1 MTLLELDILYNINRV
16 NNNIIIILT
25 RNVKEEKEME
35 EKRYLKWY
43 QKMAY
48 GSGDM
53 AANCS
58 YGLITSFLL
67 IYLTNTVGL
76 NSVIIGTLMMV
87 SKIFDGF
94 TDVFFGTMMDRTR
107 SKWGKARPWMFFA
120 QIGVSASMFL
130 VFSIPSMSKTM
141 QYVYFFVFYTAY
153 NAVFFTANNIAYT
166 ALSALITRNPEER
179 VQLGSIRFMFSLAI
193 NLVIMYT
200 ATSLVEKFGGGAQG
214 WRTVALIFAI
224 LGFVINAI
232 SVFSVKELPEEKKES
247 EEDKPKDKIKFLD
260 SFKMI
265 LRNPYFILI
274 VVLYILYNGGNS
286 ITQGVGIYFCTYVFD
301 NPALLG
307 TISMASMVPM
317 IFILGFTPMLVKK
330 FGTMRK
336 VNIWGYILSVV
347 AGVLFVFAAVQKN
360 IPLLMFA
367 ACIRT
372 IGVSPLTGT
381 FNALIASVAD
391 YSWRKEGVRVEG
403 AMFSCSSIGV
413 KVGGGIGSALTGLM
427 LGMGGFDGTAAVQS
441 TGAVNMIFFMY
452 TIVPLITAIGVIVL
466 LYFLKVEKANE
477 DWDKTH
483 KGEFI
488 DEAN

>member
-1 MTLLELDILYNINRV
+1 
-16 NNNIIIILT
+16 
-25 RNVKEEKEME
+25 ME

-76 NSVIIGTLMMV
+76 NSVIIGTLMMF

-94 TDVFFGTMMDRTR
+94 TDVFFGTMLDRTR
-107 SKWGKARPWMFFA
+107 TKWGKARPWMFFA
-120 QIGVSASMFL
+120 QIGVSLSMFL
-130 VFSIPSMSKTM
+130 VFTIPSMSATM
-141 QYVYFFVFYTAY
+141 QYAYFFVFYTAY

-193 NLVIMYT
+193 NLIIMYT

-214 WRTVALIFAI
+214 WRMVALLFAV
-224 LGFVINAI
+224 LGFLINAV
-232 SVFSVKELPEEKKES
+232 SVFSVKELPEEETEIEKKEETQS
-247 EEDKPKDKIKFLD
+247 KEKIKFID

-265 LRNPYFILI
+265 LRNPYFLLI

-301 NPALLG
+301 NASLLG

-317 IFILGFTPMLVKK
+317 IFVLGLTPMLVKK

-336 VNIWGYILSVV
+336 VNILGYVVSVV
-347 AGVLFVFAAVQKN
+347 AGLIFIFAATQKN
-360 IPLLMFA
+360 IPLLLVA

-427 LGMGGFDGTAAVQS
+427 LGMGGFDGTAAVQ
-441 TGAVNMIFFMY
+441 TAGAVHMISFMY
-452 TIVPLITAIGVIVL
+452 TVVPLITSIGVIVL
-466 LYFLKVEKANE
+466 LYFLKVEKANA
-477 DWDKTH
+477 DWDEKH
-483 KGEFI
+483 KGELSNG
-488 DEAN
+488 EN

>member
-1 MTLLELDILYNINRV
+1 
-16 NNNIIIILT
+16 
-25 RNVKEEKEME
+25 
-35 EKRYLKWY
+35 
-43 QKMAY
+43 
-48 GSGDM
+48 
-53 AANCS
+53 
-58 YGLITSFLL
+58 
-67 IYLTNTVGL
+67 
-76 NSVIIGTLMMV
+76 MMV

-107 SKWGKARPWMFFA
+107 TKWGKARPWMFFA
-120 QIGVSASMFL
+120 QIGVSVSMFL
-130 VFSIPSMSKTM
+130 VFSIPSMSTTM

-166 ALSALITRNPEER
+166 ALSALITRNSEER

-214 WRTVALIFAI
+214 WRMVALLFAV

-232 SVFSVKELPEEKKES
+232 SVFSVKELPEEEKEVVENQS
-247 EEDKPKDKIKFLD
+247 KEKIKFID

-286 ITQGVGIYFCTYVFD
+286 ITQGAGIYFCTYVFND
-301 NPALLG
+301 PALLG

-317 IFILGFTPMLVKK
+317 IFILGLTPMLVKK

-336 VNIWGYILSVV
+336 VNILGYVVSVV
-347 AGVLFVFAAVQKN
+347 AGVLFVFAAMQKN
-360 IPLLMFA
+360 IPLLMVA

-391 YSWRKEGVRVEG
+391 YSWRKEGKRVEG

-427 LGMGGFDGTAAVQS
+427 LGLGGFDGAAAVQS
-441 TGAVNMIFFMY
+441 AGAVNMIFFMY
-452 TIVPLITAIGVIVL
+452 TIVPLITSVGVIVL
-466 LYFLKVEKANE
+466 LYFLKVEKANSE
-477 DWDKTH
+477 WDEKH
-483 KGEFI
+483 KGELAN
-488 DEAN
+488 EAN